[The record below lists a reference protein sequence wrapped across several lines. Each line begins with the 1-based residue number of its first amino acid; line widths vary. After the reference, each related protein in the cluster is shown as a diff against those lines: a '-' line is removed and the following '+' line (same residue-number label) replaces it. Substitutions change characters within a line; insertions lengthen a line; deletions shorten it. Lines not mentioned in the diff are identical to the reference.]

1 MIFYSKTA
9 SLTGTAVFFG
19 VLVAFLV
26 ANELLHDRLSNLRL
40 LVSLYALVA
49 FSFFTFSLPVATGWM
64 STELFLIGAGLSA
77 IVTVGI
83 VRLVYRG
90 RPDRSRREAALAGL
104 PALALI

>member
-1 MIFYSKTA
+1 MRRPLARATHGEANSI
-9 SLTGTAVFFG
+9 G
-19 VLVAFLV
+19 VAEFLV
-26 ANELLHDRLSNLRL
+26 VGILPAIARYLAVPLDAAGS

-90 RPDRSRREAALAGL
+90 RPDRSRAASLRC
-104 PALALI
+104 PA